1 MTPPEILIAKNLVY
15 DRCNLILTDLLIE
28 VESKEYGAC
37 TFRLNGM
44 RVIYRSSK
52 ITPTKTGQFV
62 TLWRR
67 NAQGETTP
75 FDMSDDFYFVVITA
89 RRGTEVGQFVFSKS
103 VLVES
108 GVVSVKKKGGKRG
121 FRIYPPWDKATNKQ
135 AEKSQRWQLQFFT
148 PLSSETPSDLTLM
161 KRLYQA

>member
-1 MTPPEILIAKNLVY
+1 MIPPDVLVAKNLVY
-15 DRCNLILTDLLIE
+15 DRCNFVMTDLFME
-28 VESKEYGAC
+28 VESTEYGAC

-62 TLWRR
+62 TLWKR
-67 NAQGETTP
+67 NAQGETAP
-75 FDMSDDFYFVVITA
+75 FDMSDDFDFAVIAA
-89 RRGTEVGQFVFSKS
+89 RRGTEVGQFVFSKA
-103 VLVES
+103 VLVEN

-135 AEKSQRWQLQFFT
+135 AEKSQRWQLQFFI
-148 PLSSETPSDLTLM
+148 PLSSGTPSDLTLM
-161 KRLYQA
+161 KRLYHA